1 MCFAANATKVKQL
14 QYTRAN
20 IECQMTKLVKIK
32 TLFKNNTK
40 VVENYFFM
48 TALQIISSAF
58 GILIYP
64 YLIRVMGADSY
75 GLYVYAISV
84 TTYFLS
90 FIAFGFNFVGLKL
103 ISQNKVNVEVKSN
116 VVSAI
121 ISAKT
126 YLAVLSCIAFA
137 VIVMSIPFLRDH
149 KIIFT
154 ITFVQILSE
163 IIFPV
168 WYFQGIQKMKIV
180 TYTQLFFRI
189 LSVPFIILMIRS
201 AEDCWKYAMIASLTV
216 VLPAISMFI
225 YLIRNEKLN
234 IRLISP
240 GKLKTYFK
248 DALPFFWSSTA
259 GTIKQESVTIII
271 GAFFGMKDVALYDLA
286 NKLIIL
292 PRMLTSSI
300 NAALFPKVIENIK
313 NETVRKLIKYETLI
327 GLAVIA
333 FVVVFGYWLI
343 WLLGGTEMLGA
354 YPLAVILSFTVTS
367 WLVVG
372 SYINFVFVPQNKYY
386 FVTQNQL
393 VALLSFMILCIP
405 FTLIYKNIWVVTLA
419 LTFSGFCEILYC
431 RYIVKKHSML

>member
-1 MCFAANATKVKQL
+1 
-14 QYTRAN
+14 
-20 IECQMTKLVKIK
+20 MTKLVKIK
-32 TLFKNNTK
+32 SLFRNNTK

-64 YLIRVMGADSY
+64 YLIRVMGANSY
-75 GLYVYAISV
+75 GLYVYAVSV
-84 TTYFLS
+84 SSYFLS
-90 FIAFGFNFVGLKL
+90 FVAFGFNFVGLKF
-103 ISQNKVNVEVKSN
+103 ISQNKTNDEFKSE

-121 ISAKT
+121 MSAKA
-126 YLAVLSCIAFA
+126 YLSVLSSLIF
-137 VIVMSIPFLRDH
+137 VIILLSIPFLRDH
-149 KIIFT
+149 KIIFS
-154 ITFVQILSE
+154 IIFVQILGE
-163 IIFPV
+163 VIFPV

-180 TYTQLFFRI
+180 TYTQLFFRL

-201 AEDCWKYAMIASLTV
+201 AEDCWKYAMIASLTII
-216 VLPAISMFI
+216 LPAIYLFV
-225 YLIRNEKLN
+225 YLIRNERLT

-240 GKLKTYFK
+240 YRLSIYFR

-300 NAALFPKVIENIK
+300 NGAIFPKFIENIK
-313 NETVRKLIKYETLI
+313 NETIRKLIKYETLI
-327 GLAVIA
+327 GLAVVV
-333 FVVVFGYWLI
+333 FVVTFGYWLV
-343 WLLGGTEMLGA
+343 WLLGGTVMLEA

-367 WLVVG
+367 WLIVG

-393 VALLSFMILCIP
+393 VALLSFIILCIP
-405 FTLIYKNIWVVTLA
+405 FTLIYRNILAVTIA
-419 LTFSGFCEILYC
+419 LTLSGFCEILYC
-431 RYIVKKHSML
+431 RYIVKKHNMI

>member
-1 MCFAANATKVKQL
+1 
-14 QYTRAN
+14 
-20 IECQMTKLVKIK
+20 
-32 TLFKNNTK
+32 
-40 VVENYFFM
+40 M

-75 GLYVYAISV
+75 GLYVYAVSV
-84 TTYFLS
+84 SSYFLS
-90 FIAFGFNFVGLKL
+90 FVAFGFNFVGLKF
-103 ISQNKVNVEVKSN
+103 ISQNKTNTEFKSE

-121 ISAKT
+121 MSAKA
-126 YLAVLSCIAFA
+126 YLSVLSSLIF
-137 VIVMSIPFLRDH
+137 VTILLFVPFLRDH
-149 KIIFT
+149 KIIFS
-154 ITFVQILSE
+154 IIFVQILSE
-163 IIFPV
+163 VIFPV

-189 LSVPFIILMIRS
+189 LSVPFIIIMIRS
-201 AEDCWKYAMIASLTV
+201 AEDCWKYASIATLTM
-216 VLPAISMFI
+216 VLPAISLFV
-225 YLIRNEKLN
+225 YLIRNEKLI
-234 IRLISP
+234 IRLVSP
-240 GKLKTYFK
+240 YRLSIYFR

-300 NAALFPKVIENIK
+300 NAALFPKVIDIIK
-313 NETVRKLIKYETLI
+313 NETIRKLIKYETLI
-327 GLAVIA
+327 GLAVVA
-333 FVVVFGYWLI
+333 FVVVFGYWLV
-343 WLLGGTEMLGA
+343 WLLGGADMLGA

-367 WLVVG
+367 WLIVG

-393 VALLSFMILCIP
+393 VALLSFIFLCIP
-405 FTLIYKNIWVVTLA
+405 FALIYRNIWSITLA

-431 RYIVKKHSML
+431 RYIVKKHKML

>member
-1 MCFAANATKVKQL
+1 
-14 QYTRAN
+14 
-20 IECQMTKLVKIK
+20 MTKLVKIK
-32 TLFKNNTK
+32 SLFRNNTK

-64 YLIRVMGADSY
+64 YLIRVMGANSY
-75 GLYVYAISV
+75 GLYVYAVSV
-84 TTYFLS
+84 SSYFLS
-90 FIAFGFNFVGLKL
+90 FVAFGFNFVGLKF
-103 ISQNKVNVEVKSN
+103 ISQNKTNDEFKSE

-121 ISAKT
+121 MSAKA
-126 YLAVLSCIAFA
+126 YLSVLSSLIF
-137 VIVMSIPFLRDH
+137 VIILLSIPFLSEH
-149 KIIFT
+149 KIIFS
-154 ITFVQILSE
+154 IIFVQILGE
-163 IIFPV
+163 VIFPV
-168 WYFQGIQKMKIV
+168 WYFQGVQKMKIV
-180 TYTQLFFRI
+180 TYTQLFFRL

-201 AEDCWKYAMIASLTV
+201 AEDSWKYAMIASLTII
-216 VLPAISMFI
+216 LPAICLFV
-225 YLIRNEKLN
+225 YLIRNERLT

-240 GKLKTYFK
+240 HRLSIYFR

-300 NAALFPKVIENIK
+300 NAAIFPKFIENIK
-313 NETVRKLIKYETLI
+313 NETIRKLIKYETLI
-327 GLAVIA
+327 GLAVVV
-333 FVVVFGYWLI
+333 FVVIFGYWLVWI
-343 WLLGGTEMLGA
+343 LGGTDMLGA

-367 WLVVG
+367 WLIVG

-393 VALLSFMILCIP
+393 VALLSFIIFCIP
-405 FTLIYKNIWVVTLA
+405 FTLIYRNILAVTIA
-419 LTFSGFCEILYC
+419 LTLSGFCEILYC
-431 RYIVKKHSML
+431 RYIVKKHSMI